1 MKKAL
6 AAVAIGALSLA
17 ASSSASAAE
26 ISISPEKRCYRSGEK
41 GLTLNGIGFTPSG
54 EVTVALNGE
63 TLGPAFPD
71 ATGAFSG
78 ELRIGQDQGR
88 ARRTYTATDTTDPT
102 LTASTEI
109 LVSEVDVTLKPRNG
123 APGRRLTID
132 ADGFTT
138 GRTLWAHVNAPGR
151 GRIRNLKIGGLK
163 GACRSLLVKR
173 ALLPRDARVGLWVV
187 QFDTFRRYKRSRPVK
202 VGYTI
207 TVQRVFRP
215 SAAAAFTSHRIF

>member
-26 ISISPEKRCYRSGEK
+26 ISISPEKRCYRSGEE
-41 GLTLNGIGFTPSG
+41 GLTLNGSGFTPNG
-54 EVTVALNGE
+54 EVSVTLNGSF
-63 TLGPAFPD
+63 LGPGLPD
-71 ATGAFSG
+71 ATGAFTGDLS
-78 ELRIGQDQGR
+78 LRQDNGR

-109 LVSEVDVTLKPRNG
+109 LVSEVDVVLRPRNG
-123 APGRRLTID
+123 APGRRLEID

-138 GRTLWAHVNAPGR
+138 GRTLWAHVKKGR
-151 GRIRNLKIGGLK
+151 RVRNIKIGRLK
-163 GACRSLLVKR
+163 GACRSLVAKR
-173 ALLPRDARVGLWVV
+173 QLLPRDAGVGLYVV
-187 QFDTFRRYKRSRPVK
+187 QFDTFRRYKSTRPVK

-207 TVQRVFRP
+207 TVRRVFRP
-215 SAAAAFTSHRIF
+215 SAASAFTWRRSF